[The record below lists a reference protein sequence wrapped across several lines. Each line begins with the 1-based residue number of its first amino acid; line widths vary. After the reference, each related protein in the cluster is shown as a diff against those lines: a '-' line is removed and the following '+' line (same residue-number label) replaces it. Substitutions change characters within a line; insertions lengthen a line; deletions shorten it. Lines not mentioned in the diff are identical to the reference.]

1 MVESIMA
8 KQLRAGIVMLIA
20 LTAITGIIYP
30 LLVTLVGQV
39 TFPSQ
44 ANGSLITVDEQV
56 VGSSLIGQNN
66 HDERYFW
73 SRPSAV
79 NYMEADAPG
88 TLLSSGASNL
98 SVTSNALA
106 EQVTERDAAFREA
119 NSVPAEIAVPS
130 DMLFASGSGLDPHIS
145 PQAARLQVD
154 RIATIRGLDREQIAA
169 LVEQLIEAPEL
180 AILGEPRVNVLLLN
194 IALDEMENN
203 S

>member
-1 MVESIMA
+1 MA

-20 LTAITGIIYP
+20 LTVITGVIYP
-30 LLVTLVGQV
+30 LFVTLAAQV
-39 TFPSQ
+39 VFPAQ
-44 ANGSLITVDEQV
+44 ANGSLITIDDQV
-56 VGSSLIGQNN
+56 VGSALIGQNN

-79 NYMEADAPG
+79 NYMEADAPD
-88 TLLSSGASNL
+88 TLMSSGASNL

-106 EQVTERDAAFREA
+106 EQVEQREAEFREA
-119 NSVPAEIAVPS
+119 NNIPPEIAVPG

-145 PQAARLQVD
+145 PQAARLQVE
-154 RIATIRGLDREQIAA
+154 RIANTRGLDPAQVMA
-169 LVEQLIEAPEL
+169 LVEQYVEAPQL

-194 IALDEMENN
+194 IALDGMESN